1 MRKTIRLTEGDL
13 SRIVKRIVKESD
25 NEMGGRNMSITVR
38 DIFEEVRDALDKM
51 GGYRDSMKTEAMQ
64 LAINIMSSMQDD
76 LAYVIDNYEEDLD
89 EILGDED
96 YDDEEDEY

>member
-1 MRKTIRLTEGDL
+1 
-13 SRIVKRIVKESD
+13 
-25 NEMGGRNMSITVR
+25 
-38 DIFEEVRDALDKM
+38 
-51 GGYRDSMKTEAMQ
+51 MQ
-64 LAINIMSSMQDD
+64 LARNIMSSMQDD

>member
-64 LAINIMSSMQDD
+64 LARNIMSNMQDD
-76 LAYVIDNYEEDLD
+76 LAYITENYEDQLYD
-89 EILGDED
+89 IRGDE
-96 YDDEEDEY
+96 EEDEYY